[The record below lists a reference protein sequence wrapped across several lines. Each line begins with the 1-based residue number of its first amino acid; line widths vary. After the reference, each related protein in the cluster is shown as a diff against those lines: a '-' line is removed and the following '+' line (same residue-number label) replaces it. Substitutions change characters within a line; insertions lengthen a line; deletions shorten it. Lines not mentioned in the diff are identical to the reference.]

1 VAHLRPAIGR
11 PRPCDPPDLACG
23 SRAVTYRPVLAS
35 ACERAARLRSGAL
48 QLGANCR
55 RRRPSRSRAA
65 SLSTGG
71 RTRASSRPSRS
82 AGGPFSAAEGEPW
95 LGKVET
101 WAGRR
106 TPLIAVGGSLS
117 LAGPTDRS
125 RSIAAAT
132 PWARAARPNERRPT
146 EETANSRRRAIEGSR
161 QHRPT
166 WPVLLRCQSGT
177 SRYEA
182 GHAYETDI
190 ARQTSAGEKE
200 RREGPV
206 VRSSRRVRCCSR
218 FTTCRCGGDALR
230 RCRRRPPPAALLLT
244 PSCLPWSAAE
254 ACTRNLR
261 PARSSLRSVSKIR
274 PHVW

>member
-11 PRPCDPPDLACG
+11 PRPCGPPDLACG

-35 ACERAARLRSGAL
+35 ACERAARPRSRAL
-48 QLGANCR
+48 QLGASCR

-166 WPVLLRCQSGT
+166 WPVLLRCSRGRVGARPGT
-177 SRYEA
+177 RTRRIL
-182 GHAYETDI
+182 HA
-190 ARQTSAGEKE
+190 
-200 RREGPV
+200 
-206 VRSSRRVRCCSR
+206 RRVQERERAKGGACRQVEPTSPLLFSLHDLSLQGGRVAPLPPTATASCSIADPVLSPLV
-218 FTTCRCGGDALR
+218 GR
-230 RCRRRPPPAALLLT
+230 R
-244 PSCLPWSAAE
+244 
-254 ACTRNLR
+254 
-261 PARSSLRSVSKIR
+261 SLH
-274 PHVW
+274 P